1 VAGILHRVI
10 VGHAPL
16 ASRGAVMRLIF
27 ETDDPDLDLFLAAFS
42 GLLNTADNEEGI
54 MISAEL
60 VRGES

>member
-1 VAGILHRVI
+1 
-10 VGHAPL
+10 
-16 ASRGAVMRLIF
+16 MRLIF